1 MTSSSDHFEEP
12 RETVNIATVDEIRDR
27 FINAGLPCKTERNG
41 NEMRLTFEGR
51 KCFLKFIVNA
61 AGRPLT
67 ASMPDTTDYDPDFA
81 QVVFGVFDSIG
92 WKFQR

>member
-1 MTSSSDHFEEP
+1 MNGDYFEEP
-12 RETVNIATVDEIRDR
+12 KEHATVENVDGIRDR
-27 FINAGLPCKTERNG
+27 FIAAGLPCAIERHG
-41 NEMRLTFEGR
+41 KEERLVFPGK
-51 KCFLKFIVNA
+51 KCYLAFTVNP

-67 ASMPDTTDYDPDFA
+67 ASMPESEDYDADFA